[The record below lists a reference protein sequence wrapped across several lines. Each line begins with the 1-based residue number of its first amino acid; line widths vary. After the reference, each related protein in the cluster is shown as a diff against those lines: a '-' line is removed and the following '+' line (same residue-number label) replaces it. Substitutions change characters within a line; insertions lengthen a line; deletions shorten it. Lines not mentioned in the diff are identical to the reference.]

1 VFSVGPWQKRQ
12 ARTVPYDFKQ
22 KLYVKYHTD
31 MPREKDMVTDQTA
44 PPMSPA
50 DILRTLLAK
59 PEMMVISACYD
70 ALTAKLIE
78 AAGMPATFMSGFG
91 VAATRLALPD
101 TGLISYGEMV
111 DQGRNVC
118 SAVDIPVL
126 GDGDT
131 GFGNPLNIKRTV
143 RGYREAGFACVM
155 IEDQVMPKRCGHT
168 AGKAVVDRKEAL
180 QRIQAAVD
188 ARDEGADILIMART
202 DARAGHGLKEAIDRC
217 NGFMELGADLTFLE
231 APESVDEMHTYCR
244 EVPGPKMANL
254 LEHGKTPLLPHKELE
269 EMGFN
274 IAVYPLTLL
283 NVSVMAMQQAL
294 ARIKKGEPVPDLM
307 DFNSLQK
314 IVGFDAYDEELGAYR

>member
-1 VFSVGPWQKRQ
+1 MAIEKGDRCGSTISNRKRH
-12 ARTVPYDFKQ
+12 
-22 KLYVKYHTD
+22 VKHGSGMCWEISMAKT
-31 MPREKDMVTDQTA
+31 PISL
-44 PPMSPA
+44 SPA
-50 DILRTLLAK
+50 GKLRALLAK

-78 AAGMPATFMSGFG
+78 NAGMPATFMSGFG

-111 DQGRNVC
+111 EQGRNIC

-143 RGYREAGFACVM
+143 NGYRQAGFACVM

-168 AGKAVVDRKEAL
+168 TGKEVVDRKDAL
-180 QRIQAAVD
+180 QRIEAAVE

-202 DARAGHGLKEAIDRC
+202 DARAGHGIKEAIDRC
-217 NGFMELGADLTFLE
+217 NGFLDLGADITFLE
-231 APESVDEMHTYCR
+231 APESEEEMRAYCE

-254 LEHGKTPLLPHKELE
+254 VEHGKTPLLPHGTLE
-269 EMGFN
+269 EMGFS

-283 NVSVMAMQQAL
+283 NASVVAMRQVL
-294 ARIKKGEPVPDLM
+294 DGLKKGETMPELM
-307 DFNSLQK
+307 DFKALQS
-314 IVGFDAYDEELGAYR
+314 IVGFDTYDEQLKNYG

>member
-1 VFSVGPWQKRQ
+1 MATNPI
-12 ARTVPYDFKQ
+12 
-22 KLYVKYHTD
+22 
-31 MPREKDMVTDQTA
+31 
-44 PPMSPA
+44 PMSPA
-50 DILRTLLAK
+50 DKLRALLAE

-78 AAGMPATFMSGFG
+78 SAGMPASFMSGFG

-101 TGLISYGEMV
+101 TGLISYGEIV
-111 DQGRNVC
+111 EQGRNIC

-143 RGYREAGFACVM
+143 HGYHQAGFACVM

-168 AGKAVVDRKEAL
+168 VGKEVVDRGEAL

-188 ARDEGADILIMART
+188 ARNEGADILIMART
-202 DARAGHGLKEAIDRC
+202 DARAGHGLQEAIDRC
-217 NGFMELGADLTFLE
+217 NGFAELGVDITFLE
-231 APESVDEMHTYCR
+231 APESEEEMRTYCR

-254 LEHGKTPLLPHKELE
+254 VEHGKTPLLSHQELE
-269 EMGFN
+269 EMGYA

-283 NVSVMAMQQAL
+283 NASVVAMQQAL
-294 ARIKKGEPVPDLM
+294 ARLKKGETVPGLM
-307 DFNSLQK
+307 NFKALQT
-314 IVGFDAYDEELGAYR
+314 IVGFDTYDDQLKRYR